1 MMKTMTGIAFA
12 LAVLSASPASAQAFQ
27 GNWWDAYHSFGH
39 QNDAYNAYAAYPE
52 ARRQAPRRAY
62 NAHSTNGRY
71 VGSDPDP
78 NVRDMI
84 ARDPEDEGSPW

>member
-39 QNDAYNAYAAYPE
+39 PDDAYNAYAAYPE
-52 ARRQAPRRAY
+52 ASSAGTAPRLQRVTTPTAVTS
-62 NAHSTNGRY
+62 APIRIRTF
-71 VGSDPDP
+71 
-78 NVRDMI
+78 
-84 ARDPEDEGSPW
+84 AT